1 MSRRQEAVSLRQ
13 EAEQCRR
20 EADSCA
26 LLGIKHRELGNRCME
41 LLEKGTEHHNSHHD

>member
-1 MSRRQEAVSLRQ
+1 MSLRK

-26 LLGIKHRELGNRCME
+26 LLGIRQRELGNRE
-41 LLEKGTEHHNSHHD
+41 GRQGTTRALLEQGTEHHN